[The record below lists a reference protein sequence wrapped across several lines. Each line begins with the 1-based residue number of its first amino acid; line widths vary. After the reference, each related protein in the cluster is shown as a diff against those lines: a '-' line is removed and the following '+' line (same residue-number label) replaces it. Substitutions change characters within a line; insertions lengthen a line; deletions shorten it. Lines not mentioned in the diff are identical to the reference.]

1 MSSSIPTISTHKAN
15 DNLDARPFR
24 LAPIINIGLATV
36 ISILL
41 LSTTGCSTTQDFK
54 PTASVIVGGHKTI

>member
-1 MSSSIPTISTHKAN
+1 MSSSILPISTYKAN
-15 DNLDARPFR
+15 NNLDARPSR

-41 LSTTGCSTTQDFK
+41 LSTTGCSTTQEFK

>member
-1 MSSSIPTISTHKAN
+1 MSSIISSHTADHKPQPTISQFKV
-15 DNLDARPFR
+15 
-24 LAPIINIGLATV
+24 IGNIGIAMV

-41 LSTTGCSTTQDFK
+41 LSTVGCSTTQEFK